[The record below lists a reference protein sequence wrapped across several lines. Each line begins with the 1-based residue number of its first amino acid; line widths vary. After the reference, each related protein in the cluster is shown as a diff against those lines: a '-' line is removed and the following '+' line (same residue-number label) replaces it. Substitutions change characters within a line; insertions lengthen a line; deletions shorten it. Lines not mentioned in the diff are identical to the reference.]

1 MTLVTPLLVMFVF
14 ASATGAGETADSEI
28 LLVDTEEGR
37 VSGIL
42 EHSMKGR
49 EFYSFYS
56 IPFAQPPL
64 GKLRFKV
71 NRFLTAAVQGSFTV
85 W

>member
-1 MTLVTPLLVMFVF
+1 MTLVTPFLMMFVLV
-14 ASATGAGETADSEI
+14 AALAAEETAANEVPLI
-28 LLVDTEEGR
+28 DTEEGR

-56 IPFAQPPL
+56 IPFAQPPV

-71 NRFLTAAVQGSFTV
+71 NLKVLLQQL
-85 W
+85 